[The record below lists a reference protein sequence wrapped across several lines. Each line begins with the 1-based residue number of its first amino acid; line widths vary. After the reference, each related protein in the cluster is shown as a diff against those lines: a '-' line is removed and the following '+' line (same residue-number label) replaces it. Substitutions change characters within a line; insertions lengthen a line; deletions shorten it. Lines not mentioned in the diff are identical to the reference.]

1 MYVRHDALVLPLWI
15 DGHPFLTMVQEFC
28 DVRDAS
34 GKLLRRTPLTGAGEA
49 QAAADAARRA
59 QPAWQALAAEA
70 RAELLAGAGDALD
83 GYAAHFA
90 GLIGEET
97 GCAADAA
104 TAEVAAAVAALRAA
118 ASDCRSG
125 AVSLD
130 APAVLALVAGR
141 DTPLA
146 APLARALAALAGGA
160 TLVVKPS
167 PHAPSALFALAEVLA
182 EAGLPGGVFNIVHGD
197 EAAVDGLCVASG
209 IDAIACVGDAKLAE
223 RVAAIAARQQRKF
236 RASQADGTVR

>member
-70 RAELLAGAGDALD
+70 RSKLLAAAADALD
-83 GYAAHFA
+83 AYAAHFA

-97 GCAADAA
+97 GFAADAA
-104 TAEVAAAVAALRAA
+104 AAEVAAAVAALRAA
-118 ASDCRSG
+118 ASDCQSG
-125 AVSLD
+125 E

-141 DTPLA
+141 DAPLA
-146 APLARALAALAGGA
+146 APLARSLAALAAGA
-160 TLVVKPS
+160 TVVVKPS
-167 PHAPSALFALAEVLA
+167 PHAPSALFALAEVFA
-182 EAGLPGGVFNIVHGD
+182 EAGFPGGVFNIVHGD
-197 EAAVDGLCVASG
+197 EASVDGLCAASG
-209 IDAIACVGDAKLAE
+209 IDAIACVGDTKLVE

-236 RASQADGTVR
+236 LAP

>member
-59 QPAWQALAAEA
+59 LAAWQPLAAEA
-70 RAELLAGAGDALD
+70 RSKLLAAAADALD

-97 GCAADAA
+97 GFAADAA
-104 TAEVAAAVAALRAA
+104 AAEVAAAVAALRAA

-125 AVSLD
+125 E

-141 DTPLA
+141 DSPLA
-146 APLARALAALAGGA
+146 APLARALAALAAGA
-160 TLVVKPS
+160 TVVVKPS

-182 EAGLPGGVFNIVHGD
+182 EAGFPGGVFNIVHGD
-197 EAAVDGLCVASG
+197 EASVDGLCAASG
-209 IDAIACVGDAKLAE
+209 IDAIACVGDTKLVE

-236 RASQADGTVR
+236 LAP